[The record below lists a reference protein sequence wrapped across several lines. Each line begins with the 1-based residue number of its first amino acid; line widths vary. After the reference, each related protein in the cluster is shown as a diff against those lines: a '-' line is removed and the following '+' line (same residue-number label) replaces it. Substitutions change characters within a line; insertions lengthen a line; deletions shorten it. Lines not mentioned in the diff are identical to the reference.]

1 MTSLNSGTPN
11 WGNYSSHS
19 WNRTDPDVILPPES
33 CIPQN
38 NLTSICW
45 TLSLSSCSILL
56 FTWVSCV
63 PCTSHIAGTLMIL
76 KQWWCFSHPPS
87 DCPQGLAHIR
97 CSVNTS
103 WSLAISF
110 EALGR
115 FLRNCSERTDLRWH
129 ITPPTGTVTQRSL
142 VLIFPRVEQ
151 EKEGEYKRKLR
162 RKSSEWKRTILN
174 IAFDFQISKNNV

>member
-1 MTSLNSGTPN
+1 MYTSEQLDKHLLNTFSVFMLNTFVYLGLMCFL
-11 WGNYSSHS
+11 Y
-19 WNRTDPDVILPPES
+19 
-33 CIPQN
+33 
-38 NLTSICW
+38 LTHW
-45 TLSLSSCSILL
+45 
-56 FTWVSCV
+56 
-63 PCTSHIAGTLMIL
+63 IAGTLMIL
-76 KQWWCFSHPPS
+76 KQWWCSSHPPS

-110 EALGR
+110 EAVGR

-151 EKEGEYKRKLR
+151 EKEGECKRELK